1 MYNNWDKWYDV
12 IVDDFSF
19 NKVDD
24 YCSAKILNE
33 KISIIGKYD
42 VSHIEW
48 PMQSIIFGAG
58 PSIKKHI
65 RFIKN
70 NVDFKKY
77 VLIAADGATTAL
89 LEEDIIPDIIVTDLD
104 GNMDHIIESNKLGSI
119 VYVHAHGDN
128 IELINK
134 YFDKLDKIIPTCQ
147 CKHFGLLENYGGF
160 TDGDRAT
167 HIAVYALNSKKIILA
182 GMDFGK
188 IITNYSRPEIGV
200 KLQRADNFK
209 EKKLVYAERLIDSLK
224 KENVQIEFINLNDI
238 NLDSVT
244 RKYENV

>member
-42 VSHIEW
+42 VSHIDL

-65 RFIKN
+65 SFIKN
-70 NVDFKKY
+70 NIDLKKY

-104 GNMDHIIESNKLGSI
+104 GNMEKIIKSNTFGSI
-119 VYVHAHGDN
+119 LYVHAHGDN
-128 IELINK
+128 VELINK
-134 YFDKLDKIIPTCQ
+134 YIEKLDKIIPTCQ
-147 CKHFGLLENYGGF
+147 CKPFGNLENYGGF
-160 TDGDRAT
+160 TDGDRAA

-200 KLQRADNFK
+200 KLQRADKFK
-209 EKKLVYAERLIDSLK
+209 EKKLVYAKKLIDSLK